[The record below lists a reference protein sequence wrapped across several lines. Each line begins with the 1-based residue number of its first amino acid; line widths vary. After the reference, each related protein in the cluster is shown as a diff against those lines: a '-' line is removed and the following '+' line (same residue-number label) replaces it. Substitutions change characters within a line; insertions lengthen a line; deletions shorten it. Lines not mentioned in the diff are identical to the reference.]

1 MSLSNLI
8 RAMKKIILSLRSRA
22 FYTTMIILFFAII
35 DQISKEIIIRNL
47 NVHQSLPEEGFFRFT
62 HVRNYGSAFNLVD
75 DANILLLIIGILAVC
90 LIIYLLI
97 FVANGSLFLEISIS
111 LMLSGAIGNLTDR
124 IRHGSVTDFIDVGTW
139 PVFNIADS
147 CISIGMAM
155 LIFHLYKEWK
165 KETNEKNKNNL

>member
-1 MSLSNLI
+1 
-8 RAMKKIILSLRSRA
+8 
-22 FYTTMIILFFAII
+22 
-35 DQISKEIIIRNL
+35 
-47 NVHQSLPEEGFFRFT
+47 
-62 HVRNYGSAFNLVD
+62 
-75 DANILLLIIGILAVC
+75 

-97 FVANGSLFLEISIS
+97 FVAKGSLFLEISIS

-124 IRHGSVTDFIDVGTW
+124 IRHGSVTDFIDVGIW

-155 LIFHLYKEWK
+155 LIFHLYKDWK